1 MSRLSDPGSLFNDHA
16 AIHHSYSATDP
27 HIREN
32 TRSELLEASLQ
43 FFLVCLIF
51 FSLFHI
57 FFISFLARYLYKL
70 SYSFVRYRAPI
81 QLLHLNSLSIT
92 QRPKRIVFMFSLSL
106 SFSLYLSIYLSLYLE
121 NDRSKPNS
129 LSQRQTN
136 ICTCVCIFNGRDILI
151 YLAAIYPNVTIHYT
165 RISFI

>member
-1 MSRLSDPGSLFNDHA
+1 MSRLSDPGSLFNDQFMQF
-16 AIHHSYSATDP
+16 IICIP
-27 HIREN
+27 QPIR
-32 TRSELLEASLQ
+32 TYAKTLGLSSSRLLSHL
-43 FFLVCLIF
+43 
-51 FSLFHI
+51 FSSVPYF

-70 SYSFVRYRAPI
+70 SYSFVRYRAPA

-92 QRPKRIVFMFSLSL
+92 QRSKRIVFMFS
-106 SFSLYLSIYLSLYLE
+106 LSLYLE